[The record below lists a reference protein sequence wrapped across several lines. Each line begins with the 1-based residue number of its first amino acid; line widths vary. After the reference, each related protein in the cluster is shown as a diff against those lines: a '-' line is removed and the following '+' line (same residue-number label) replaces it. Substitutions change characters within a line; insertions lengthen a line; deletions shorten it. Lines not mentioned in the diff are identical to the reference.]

1 MSENSNAVDKK
12 LKQAIE
18 ARIAIEN
25 ARKLQVDTLSN
36 LTAKLSLSCKGLDIE
51 LDNKLA
57 KFRSS
62 LNKGVGFEIL
72 SPLID
77 DILLLLQNQ
86 EALQTAHQRELFSSV
101 QTAGKL
107 LQKTKGLPD
116 DTRRTLRHLLDH
128 EINNVQSTH
137 DYIPILNQLINFYHH
152 ALHSKLSTTDETST
166 NASPRMAKKLLE
178 LANEL
183 VLEDEST
190 EQIKQIKNAITE
202 NDNLEALLQAALNI
216 ISVVVKNISKERQSA
231 QSFLVSLNQTLE
243 ELHLS
248 IVSTSQHSKSMGEEF
263 DTLNK
268 RIEGKIKHLNE
279 QTQSAT
285 SISSLKELV
294 DNELK
299 SLSQDFIAKEQ
310 LEKKDRETL
319 IASFDEINQRIS
331 SLEGKLTKYKKRLN
345 EQRFKSLLDSL
356 TKLPNRAAFDE
367 RYNHEL
373 HLFNVQAS
381 DVTLVVIDVDHFKS
395 INDRFG
401 HTAGDITLQVIAKA
415 LQRSVRQSDFI
426 ARYGGEEFVLL
437 MPGLSLLN
445 AAQPLEKLRKVI
457 KNIPFKFREKEIEIT
472 ISLGAT
478 QFKKGDTPL
487 KAFDRAD
494 DALYE
499 AKKTGRDRLCMSK

>member
-1 MSENSNAVDKK
+1 MSENSNATDKK

-18 ARIAIEN
+18 ARMAVES
-25 ARKLQVDTLSN
+25 ARKYQVDTLSN
-36 LTAKLSLSCKGLDIE
+36 LTSKLSLSCKGLDTE
-51 LDNKLA
+51 LDNRLA
-57 KFRSS
+57 KFRNS

-77 DILLLLQNQ
+77 DILLILQNQ
-86 EALQTAHQRELFSSV
+86 EALQIAHQRELFSSV
-101 QTAGKL
+101 QNAGKL

-128 EINNVQSTH
+128 DINNVQSTH
-137 DYIPILNQLINFYHH
+137 DYIPLLNQLINFYHH
-152 ALHSKLSTTDETST
+152 ALHSKLSSSDSEQC
-166 NASPRMAKKLLE
+166 AVSPKMANKLLE

-202 NDNLEALLQAALNI
+202 SDNLEELLQAAINI

-243 ELHLS
+243 ELHSS
-248 IVSTSQHSKSMGEEF
+248 IVSTSQHSKSMGVEF
-263 DTLNK
+263 DSLNK

-310 LEKKDRETL
+310 LERKDREML
-319 IASFDEINQRIS
+319 ITSFDEINERIG
-331 SLEGKLTKYKKRLN
+331 SLEGKLSKYKKRLN

-367 RYNHEL
+367 RYNHEM

-415 LQRSVRQSDFI
+415 LQKSVRQSDFI

-437 MPGLSLLN
+437 MPGLSLSH
-445 AAQPLEKLRKVI
+445 AAQPLDKLRKVI

-478 QFKKGDTPL
+478 QFKQGDTPL

-499 AKKTGRDRLCMSK
+499 AKNTGRDRLCISK